1 MKKILTS
8 IIVLVFLWCGNAYA
22 KNLKM
27 VCTTTETIDGKN
39 AGFYYQLNSVSSEYS
54 IKGIDIIDENLN
66 IKTNKTNI
74 KLKLNKKWSLKPNS
88 IYSNTLMLED
98 SKTFEDKLLVHTIFL
113 DDLNGIFQSFST
125 NSKGKTELQKANMS
139 CAMLGSFPF

>member
-1 MKKILTS
+1 MKKLFLYIL
-8 IIVLVFLWCGNAYA
+8 LGLLWSGNVYA

-54 IKGIDIIDENLN
+54 IKGIDFIDENLN

-88 IYSNTLMLED
+88 MYSNTLMLED

-125 NSKGKTELQKANMS
+125 NSNGKTELQKADMS